1 MALLPQFAVML
12 QPTYT
17 IITGGSSGLGKA
29 LAIQCAKAGMN
40 LILIALPGGHTQSIA
55 ETLALSYRVDVHA
68 FEFDLTDSTV
78 LREQIQY
85 ITTRFPINFL
95 INNAGIGGTASI
107 RETPAEKIDQIIQL
121 NVRSTVLITH
131 LLIPHLLQ
139 HHRSYIMNI
148 SSMAAFTPI
157 AYKTV
162 YPATKSFISS
172 FFHGLREELSGT
184 GLSIS
189 VVYPGPIM
197 TNSNTSR
204 RVISQGIKGRIGLL
218 PTSAIA
224 RIALRKTMAN
234 HPIII
239 PGVMNRF
246 NLFLM
251 RLLPL
256 RLKLKIVSR
265 EVRKEIQYSPA

>member
-1 MALLPQFAVML
+1 MSQL
-12 QPTYT
+12 TYT
-17 IITGGSSGLGKA
+17 IITGASSGLGKA

-40 LILIALPGGHTQSIA
+40 LILIALPGGHTSSVA
-55 ETLALSYRVDVHA
+55 ETLAISYGVYVHA
-68 FEFDLTDSTV
+68 FEFDLTDSTI
-78 LREQIQY
+78 LRQQLDY
-85 ITTRFPINFL
+85 IRGRFSINFL

-107 RETPAEKIDQIIQL
+107 RETSAEKIDQIIQL
-121 NVRSTVLITH
+121 NVRSTVQITH
-131 LLIPHLLQ
+131 LLLPNLLE
-139 HHRSYIMNI
+139 HPRSYIMNI

-162 YPATKSFISS
+162 YPATKAFISS

-184 GLSIS
+184 GLSVS

-204 RVISQGIKGRIGLL
+204 RVISQGIKGRMGLL
-218 PTSAIA
+218 PTSVIA

-239 PGVMNRF
+239 PGIMNRF
-246 NLFLM
+246 NLMLM

-256 RLKLKIVSR
+256 GLKLKIVSR